1 MKSFKHKL
9 LLIGVTAL
17 SFVPAAHGAP
27 PPPPPTDLEKGASAA
42 KPDSITGN
50 TADLTKVFG
59 TVANILIF
67 LTGAISVI
75 IIIFGGIRYVTS
87 TGDAGRVKQAKDTI
101 QYAIIGLVVSILAYA
116 IVNFVIDNL
125 T

>member
-1 MKSFKHKL
+1 MNSFKHKL

-17 SFVPAAHGAP
+17 SYAPSALAAAP
-27 PPPPPTDLEKGASAA
+27 PPPPSDLEKGASAA
-42 KPDSITGN
+42 KPSGAGTP
-50 TADLTKVFG
+50 TDLTNVFG
-59 TVANILIF
+59 TIANILIF
-67 LTGAISVI
+67 ITGAISVI
-75 IIIFGGIRYVTS
+75 IIIFGGLRYVTS

-116 IVNFVIDNL
+116 IVNFVVDNL